1 MIQTGGVF
9 VLTKEEYVKDP
20 CRAAS
25 IPYWKAVSIC
35 VPADML
41 ILHEEDL
48 HGDFPKHYRDT
59 RYFRLIH
66 RLQVCATALPGGF
79 SLGQG
84 TAEEFA
90 AHIRECYGS
99 DITPEEVHSFTE
111 RAVYCQDLWLA
122 VRDQAT
128 GALVA
133 TGIGEWDRQMGE
145 GILEWIQVSPGYR
158 RRGLGSFLV
167 KELLW
172 RMQGKVKFATVSGQ
186 CDSPS
191 CPERLYRSCGFTG
204 RDVWHVLHKIP

>member
-1 MIQTGGVF
+1 M
-9 VLTKEEYVKDP
+9 LTKEEYRKDP

-35 VPADML
+35 MPADMI

-48 HGDFPKHYRDT
+48 HGDFPEHYRDT

-66 RLQVCATALPGGF
+66 HLQISPATLPEGF
-79 SLGQG
+79 SLCKA

-90 AHIRECYGS
+90 IHIRACYGS
-99 DITPEEVHSFTE
+99 SITAAEVRSFTE

-122 VRDQAT
+122 VREDAT
-128 GALVA
+128 GRIVA
-133 TGIGEWDRQMGE
+133 TGIGELDQDMGE
-145 GILEWIQVSPGYR
+145 GILEWIQVSEGYR

-172 RMQGKVKFATVSGQ
+172 RMQSKAKFATVSGQ

-191 CPERLYRSCGFTG
+191 CPEQLYRSCGFTG
-204 RDVWHVLHKIP
+204 QDVWHVLHKIP